1 MCERRAIKLL
11 MLLAILILLN
21 TCELQ
26 SNKAGNGLALRVNV
40 PASISAHRIAAIATN
55 ARDIGGPSGANVQ
68 VTILT
73 GTGAPWDSSEPIS
86 TSGKTSVDF
95 TFPLPPPGAYQ
106 ASAQLLDATG
116 TVLDQAGP
124 TSFTVPP
131 QTNPVV
137 LTIPGANLYTMV
149 FTSSSSVDQ
158 LSNPTT
164 GNPVTFSPIIYTY
177 EILYPG
183 APVTLTLT
191 TVSPNATITSVTE
204 NIVSVGTFVD
214 SPTDSV
220 YTLSWG
226 GGDPDTVTIVVTGQN
241 GATQTYTINIVQ
253 PS

>member
-1 MCERRAIKLL
+1 MGGVEMCERRAIKLL

-137 LTIPGANLYTMV
+137 LTIPGQICTPWCSPALVVSISYLIRRPATQSRSARLYTLTKSYIPV
-149 FTSSSSVDQ
+149 PQ
-158 LSNPTT
+158 LP
-164 GNPVTFSPIIYTY
+164 
-177 EILYPG
+177 
-183 APVTLTLT
+183 
-191 TVSPNATITSVTE
+191 
-204 NIVSVGTFVD
+204 
-214 SPTDSV
+214 
-220 YTLSWG
+220 
-226 GGDPDTVTIVVTGQN
+226 
-241 GATQTYTINIVQ
+241 
-253 PS
+253 